1 MIPKESISNRLNIT
15 DFFDN
20 ISDIEYVIMRLD
32 LDFPNYKYSDDID
45 ILCSEPEKFIK
56 NILNIVKEK
65 YKDFKVNVNYG
76 SGGVTHFHVDLFYR
90 SETIDDFRFD
100 IISNLSDFYKN
111 LKIPNNYESVILK
124 NKNKHTKYNV
134 SIPNISHEL
143 SLRYM
148 EYISKI
154 KKKPK
159 KIKHLEYIQ
168 KFPDISFTKFE
179 LK

>member
-1 MIPKESISNRLNIT
+1 M
-15 DFFDN
+15 
-20 ISDIEYVIMRLD
+20 D
-32 LDFPNYKYSDDID
+32 L
-45 ILCSEPEKFIK
+45 
-56 NILNIVKEK
+56 
-65 YKDFKVNVNYG
+65 
-76 SGGVTHFHVDLFYR
+76 
-90 SETIDDFRFD
+90 
-100 IISNLSDFYKN
+100 DFYKN

-134 SIPNISHEL
+134 SIPNISQEL

-148 EYISKI
+148 EYISKV